1 MLLLITGASGVGK
14 STTRAL
20 IEPELAP
27 AVECIELSHLTPL
40 PAVPTRAWRQQAT
53 EAVVRRAVDLQAC
66 GRHLLLSGDPVAA
79 AEVVATPSAA
89 GIDAVAVCLLDLSP
103 EAQAERLRARGDDP
117 TLLPRHQ
124 AFAEWMR
131 RQATN
136 PRHMINVLSDGG
148 WEEMRWARLEK
159 LAPGWCMHTI
169 DATHMTRRAVAD
181 AVLSW
186 CSRALAGDAPAV
198 RVTDV

>member
-1 MLLLITGASGVGK
+1 M
-14 STTRAL
+14 
-20 IEPELAP
+20 
-27 AVECIELSHLTPL
+27 PL
-40 PAVPTRAWRQQAT
+40 PAVPTRVWRQQAT
-53 EAVVRRAVDLQAC
+53 EAVVRRAVELQAC

-79 AEVVATPSAA
+79 VEVVAAPSAA
-89 GIDAVAVCLLDLSP
+89 GIDAVAICLLDLSP
-103 EAQAERLRARGDDP
+103 EALAERLRARGDDP
-117 TLLPRHQ
+117 ALLPRHQ

-148 WEEMRWARLEK
+148 WEEMRWARLEN
-159 LAPGWCMHTI
+159 LAPGWRMHTI

-181 AVLSW
+181 AVLNW

-198 RVTDV
+198 RVTDA